1 MTPSIVIANTGICF
15 LTENDMAADV
25 VKSVNGVPI
34 RLTDERWVHIIE
46 NHDDMA
52 GYRDDVLSAVEE
64 PQYVINGYEGAL
76 IALRRMEGERF
87 LAVIYKEL
95 SQTDGFIITAYFTSK
110 LKLEREVILWQQRK

>member
-1 MTPSIVIANTGICF
+1 MT
-15 LTENDMAADV
+15 ADV
-25 VKSVNGVPI
+25 VKSFNGVPI

-52 GYRDDVLSAVEE
+52 GYRDDVLSTVEE
-64 PQYVINGYEGAL
+64 PQYVIKGYEGAL
-76 IALRRMEGERF
+76 VALRRMEGERF

-95 SQTDGFIITAYFTSK
+95 SQIDGFIITAYFTSK

>member
-1 MTPSIVIANTGICF
+1 
-15 LTENDMAADV
+15 MAADV
-25 VKSVNGVPI
+25 IKSVNGVPI

-52 GYRDDVLSAVEE
+52 GHRDDVIAVLEE
-64 PQYVINGYEGAL
+64 PQYVIKGYEGAL
-76 IALRRMEGERF
+76 VALMRVEGKRF